1 MGGTCTPEYIAFR
14 KNFSKLTEG
23 ILQAV
28 PQVAAKAFDHSL
40 ITSENLSDAKN
51 ESKREYDRAL
61 GLLQIL
67 HNKIQSDEK
76 VFGTIFN
83 ILSSMPELDH
93 LKELLLQSK
102 SAACS
107 DLSSTAHDTIQVN
120 IVQGYFY
127 SLLVGIEK
135 VLPQFASKSF
145 EKELISE
152 DNLRDATNS
161 DQPEY
166 DRSKAIL
173 ETIKEKIESNPN
185 CYDVFLSVLHEVP
198 KLKDLVSVM
207 EAIMKK
213 ERFISSSIPD
223 RLYTR
228 SRRLSNSDISNS
240 DILKAQNLPEV
251 LEPDSGIPCH
261 DYDDM
266 LTNCPE
272 DDMSS
277 LNVCEQHTSIFVDGL
292 DGSTELPPSKI
303 DLNGVTELSP
313 SKIDLNEL
321 PVQTSLNEVTDPP
334 VRVHSEMVVSN
345 SAPTSHITDTEERF
359 TRLKQEF
366 DNCNKKLR
374 QQGEHINNLMK
385 EIGKLKDEKE
395 KLKDVIA
402 EKEKLTADLR
412 EETAETIKNLKESH
426 RIEVQKLE
434 HQLSQKEVEKE
445 KELNQLRKSASEQE
459 KIISDLKK
467 EKKLELALKNVML
480 LSTQKELAEERES
493 RAKDEAERA
502 KDEAEH
508 VKDKAKCEK
517 EKRKSSET
525 REKLAQEELQKMR
538 EKCEQ
543 LMLENTKQTS

>member
-1 MGGTCTPEYIAFR
+1 MGGTRTPEYIAFR

-40 ITSENLSDAKN
+40 ITSQNLTDAKN
-51 ESKREYDRAL
+51 ESKGKYDRASD
-61 GLLQIL
+61 LLQIL
-67 HNKIQSDEK
+67 LSKIQSDEK
-76 VFGTIFN
+76 FLGTILN

-93 LKELLLQSK
+93 LKELLLDSK
-102 SAACS
+102 SVAS
-107 DLSSTAHDTIQVN
+107 DLSSTAHGQSNTIQVN
-120 IVQGYFY
+120 IVQGCFY

-135 VLPQFASKSF
+135 VLPQFAIKSF

-161 DQPEY
+161 VQPEY
-166 DRSKAIL
+166 DRSKVIL

-207 EAIMKK
+207 EDIIKQ
-213 ERFISSSIPD
+213 ENSSRLISSSIPG
-223 RLYTR
+223 RLYAR

-240 DILKAQNLPEV
+240 DILKCENLPEV

-277 LNVCEQHTSIFVDGL
+277 LNVSEQHTSIPVDGL
-292 DGSTELPPSKI
+292 NGVTELPPSKI
-303 DLNGVTELSP
+303 GLEGVN
-313 SKIDLNEL
+313 KL
-321 PVQTSLNEVTDPP
+321 PVQTSLNGVTDPP
-334 VRVHSEMVVSN
+334 MRAHSEMVVSN
-345 SAPTSHITDTEERF
+345 SAPTSHITDTEERI
-359 TRLKQEF
+359 TRLEQEF
-366 DNCNKKLR
+366 NNCNEKLR
-374 QQGEHINNLMK
+374 QQGEHINNLME
-385 EIGKLKDEKE
+385 EIG

-402 EKEKLTADLR
+402 EKEELIADLR
-412 EETAETIKNLKESH
+412 VRNEETERKLTEKDETIKNLKESH
-426 RIEVQKLE
+426 RLEVQKLE
-434 HQLSQKEVEKE
+434 HQLLQKELEKE
-445 KELNQLRKSASEQE
+445 KELNQLRKDAFEQE

-467 EKKLELALKNVML
+467 EKELDAANREKELALKDAML

-493 RAKDEAERA
+493 RAKDEA
-502 KDEAEH
+502 KH
-508 VKDKAKCEK
+508 EK

-525 REKLAQEELQKMR
+525 REKLAQEELRKMR
-538 EKCEQ
+538 EKYEQ
-543 LMLENTKQTS
+543 LLLENKQTS